1 MLNARS
7 TARDGYLISMGAVII
22 HAGSD
27 GGESIKGSLWAQ
39 RQPEPFRPEI
49 LAPICWP
56 ATTR

>member
-7 TARDGYLISMGAVII
+7 TARDGRLFSMGTVII
-22 HAGSD
+22 DAGSD

-39 RQPEPFRPEI
+39 WQPEPFRPEI

-56 ATTR
+56 ATKR